1 MIFLHLEIIEMSIFM
16 FYIYKYK
23 YKYKYKHTIKKKKK
37 KIYIYILGGEL
48 FLGMF
53 YFHNN
58 ISYTLSE
65 LTVSIELLII
75 PAN

>member
-23 YKYKYKHTIKKKKK
+23 YTHTIKKIKKNSYK
-37 KIYIYILGGEL
+37 KL

-53 YFHNN
+53 NFHNN